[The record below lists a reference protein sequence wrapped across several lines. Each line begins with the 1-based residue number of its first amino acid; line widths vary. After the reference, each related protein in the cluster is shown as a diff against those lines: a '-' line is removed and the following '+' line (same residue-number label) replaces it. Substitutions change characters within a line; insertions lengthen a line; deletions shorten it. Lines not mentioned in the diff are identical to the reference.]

1 MIPHISLSR
10 AYCATLIALIHPIAL
25 PMTCFFPMT
34 LFFLSR
40 FSWHIYHPN
49 LSLGFG
55 VAVGTAVGAAVG
67 AAVGLAVGAAVGT
80 AVGFAVGAG
89 VGLAALPEGLLL
101 EVWELLGFAVTAG
114 FGVAVA
120 LALPAVLLSVLL
132 SGFGVAVGLT
142 VAAAPA
148 EGVAVGFADAL
159 GLALA
164 CGRGACVRNRLA
176 AHCTG
181 CRAFNAG
188 IRCTVARTRRH
199 GKHQCCCH

>member
-49 LSLGFG
+49 LFLGLRRRG
-55 VAVGTAVGAAVG
+55 GNRRRCC
-67 AAVGLAVGAAVGT
+67 
-80 AVGFAVGAG
+80 GFAVGAG

-159 GLALA
+159 GLAL
-164 CGRGACVRNRLA
+164 LA
-176 AHCTG
+176 AVELVFETG
-181 CRAFNAG
+181 LLLTALVAELSTPVSAVLLPAHAAMVSINAAV
-188 IRCTVARTRRH
+188 IKIAVIFFFM
-199 GKHQCCCH
+199 

>member
-1 MIPHISLSR
+1 M
-10 AYCATLIALIHPIAL
+10 
-25 PMTCFFPMT
+25 
-34 LFFLSR
+34 
-40 FSWHIYHPN
+40 
-49 LSLGFG
+49 
-55 VAVGTAVGAAVG
+55 GA
-67 AAVGLAVGAAVGT
+67 

-101 EVWELLGFAVTAG
+101 EVWELLGFAVAAG

-164 CGRGACVRNRLA
+164 AVELVAELGLLLA
-176 AHCTG
+176 PDVLFSLAFSEIVLLTALDAELSAAVFSAVLLPAHAASDNVSAAAIKIAVIFLFIVFTPCL
-181 CRAFNAG
+181 
-188 IRCTVARTRRH
+188 V
-199 GKHQCCCH
+199 

>member
-25 PMTCFFPMT
+25 PMICFFPMT

-40 FSWHIYHPN
+40 FSGTSTTQTF
-49 LSLGFG
+49 SLGFG

-67 AAVGLAVGAAVGT
+67 AAVGLAVGAAVGA

-101 EVWELLGFAVTAG
+101 EVWELLGFAVAAG

-159 GLALA
+159 AWRCLRPWSLCSKPA
-164 CGRGACVRNRLA
+164 CCSL
-176 AHCTG
+176 HWMQS
-181 CRAFNAG
+181 FQ
-188 IRCTVARTRRH
+188 RRYPLY
-199 GKHQCCCH
+199 CCPHTPPW